1 MLLMQEPEELFEVTA
16 QCLMSGQD
24 RDAISGWGA
33 IIHVMWVQ
41 LNLWWSDST
50 AVVAHCIF
58 MYKSFQRASWFE
70 LALQIQGQGYHKD
83 TKGQNGL
90 IEQSTSALMMLPY
103 QALL

>member
-1 MLLMQEPEELFEVTA
+1 
-16 QCLMSGQD
+16 
-24 RDAISGWGA
+24 
-33 IIHVMWVQ
+33 
-41 LNLWWSDST
+41 
-50 AVVAHCIF
+50 